1 MFSIPLRPYC
11 GCTLEEEKQMSVA
24 IELSMEEY
32 TRLRKQS
39 NSEDETRSSRC
50 ELKSKSCETLSSTAF
65 ADTESDAFNEEVPTF
80 CQDSGRL
87 RIHSDQE
94 PQPFTSEGRWK
105 RTIPPR
111 QVELKGPSYTIHSKY
126 KGHHMEGFFTSKRPS
141 RKCFVESMPS
151 PSSQAYLVRP
161 EGAPTYP
168 ETKYFGLVKD
178 IDVAN
183 ISAPQDCDKTFCFKN
198 KDFKKLFFED
208 CQSRR
213 PHNFQETQVH
223 YTMGCRKTR
232 SSSNGPTDRKKMLQ
246 TSFVSN
252 GKRPAHLH
260 GFCFKSKDP
269 QLTHE
274 VLASSQ
280 LAASSSAEPPSL
292 HKHKSRMSTHY
303 HPRQHHHHHH
313 KNLCGQNKCN
323 FTKDETVVTV
333 LDVWHHIPHSYG
345 FYAHKEKSGISV
357 GEASDHEP
365 SLPKEHVTTD
375 EYNREEQQKS
385 PRRKSA
391 SAFADNQR
399 QKTYLSRGRSENS
412 HLLLPWSSEDRK
424 LDSNDADNIDPVDMV
439 ISPRILESLLQGAEG
454 YTNPSSFSSPS
465 NALKGSRFPADSV
478 GQASSSTSNLLA
490 STASVGRL
498 KPAMFSFPDMT
509 TIGDNNNN
517 HNSYCG
523 GDGSGRNGTSDQTRR
538 CVDDSGTTTDYQA
551 VGVQFFLTPSSSS
564 SSSSRYVIR
573 SFQSANSRGKD
584 VVPDKT
590 PATEFSHVTR
600 ELSDNRE
607 TTMIEENGNNSSN
620 NNNYDSIVYADVAVG
635 EGIAV
640 EAAAF
645 AVAADD
651 DDKRNDDDED
661 GKKREAN
668 VSTADEDVVFI

>member
-1 MFSIPLRPYC
+1 MLSIPLRRYY

-65 ADTESDAFNEEVPTF
+65 ADPEGDAFNEEVPTF

-94 PQPFTSEGRWK
+94 PQPFASEGRWK
-105 RTIPPR
+105 RTITPR
-111 QVELKGPSYTIHSKY
+111 QAELKGPSYTIHSKY

-141 RKCFVESMPS
+141 RKCFVDSVPS

-208 CQSRR
+208 CQTRK
-213 PHNFQETQVH
+213 PQNFQETQVH

-246 TSFVSN
+246 NSFASN

-260 GFCFKSKDP
+260 GFCFKSKDH

-280 LAASSSAEPPSL
+280 IAASGASEPPSL

-303 HPRQHHHHHH
+303 HPRHHHHHHH

-345 FYAHKEKSGISV
+345 FYTHKEKSSISV
-357 GEASDHEP
+357 GETSDLES
-365 SLPKEHVTTD
+365 SLSKEHATTI
-375 EYNREEQQKS
+375 EHNRDDQQRS

-424 LDSNDADNIDPVDMV
+424 LDSNDVDNMDPVDMV

-454 YTNPSSFSSPS
+454 YTNPSSSSSPS

-490 STASVGRL
+490 SATSVGRL
-498 KPAMFSFPDMT
+498 KPAMFSFPDMS

-517 HNSYCG
+517 NHNSYDG
-523 GDGSGRNGTSDQTRR
+523 VDGSDRSDLSEQTKR
-538 CVDDSGTTTDYQA
+538 CADDSGTTSDPHA
-551 VGVQFFLTPSSSS
+551 IGVQFFLTPSA
-564 SSSSRYVIR
+564 SSSRYVIR
-573 SFQSANSRGKD
+573 SFQSTNSRGKD
-584 VVPDKT
+584 SVPDRT
-590 PATEFSHVTR
+590 PATEFGHVTR
-600 ELSDNRE
+600 ELSDDRE
-607 TTMIEENGNNSSN
+607 TTTTMIEENGNN
-620 NNNYDSIVYADVAVG
+620 YDGLAYLDVAVG
-635 EGIAV
+635 EGM
-640 EAAAF
+640 AAA
-645 AVAADD
+645 AADD
-651 DDKRNDDDED
+651 SAAADDNDEGDR
-661 GKKREAN
+661 KREAN
-668 VSTADEDVVFI
+668 VNNADEDGVFM